1 MKGGDLMSK
10 LSDFLLKRR
19 HELRMTQVEL
29 AQWFNLTDRAIA
41 NYEKGRREPSL
52 EIMLKYSRVYHVS
65 IYKLVN
71 LRIEDIKGGEI
82 NDVNKNS

>member
-1 MKGGDLMSK
+1 MSK

-29 AQWFNLTDRAIA
+29 APWFNLTDRAIA

>member
-1 MKGGDLMSK
+1 MSK

-52 EIMLKYSRVYHVS
+52 EILLKYSRVYHVS
-65 IYKLVN
+65 VYKLVD
-71 LRIEDIKGGEI
+71 LRIEDIKEGES
-82 NDVNKNS
+82 NDTNKNS

>member
-1 MKGGDLMSK
+1 MSK

-52 EIMLKYSRVYHVS
+52 EVLLKYSRVYHVS
-65 IYKLVN
+65 IYKLVD
-71 LRIEDIKGGEI
+71 LRIEDIKEGET
-82 NDVNKNS
+82 NDINKNS

>member
-1 MKGGDLMSK
+1 MSK

-19 HELRMTQVEL
+19 HELRMTHVEL

>member
-1 MKGGDLMSK
+1 MSK

-52 EIMLKYSRVYHVS
+52 EILLKYSRVYHVS
-65 IYKLVN
+65 IYKLVD
-71 LRIEDIKGGEI
+71 LRIEDIKEGDS

>member
-1 MKGGDLMSK
+1 MSK

>member
-1 MKGGDLMSK
+1 
-10 LSDFLLKRR
+10 LLKRR

>member
-1 MKGGDLMSK
+1 MSK
-10 LSDFLLKRR
+10 LSDYLLKRR

-29 AQWFNLTDRAIA
+29 AQWFKLTDRAIA

-52 EIMLKYSRVYHVS
+52 EVLLKYSRIYHVS
-65 IYKLVN
+65 IYKLVD
-71 LRIEDIKGGEI
+71 LRIEDIKEGET

>member
-1 MKGGDLMSK
+1 MSK
-10 LSDFLLKRR
+10 LSDFLLKRC

-71 LRIEDIKGGEI
+71 LRIEDIKGGET

>member
-1 MKGGDLMSK
+1 MSK

-19 HELRMTQVEL
+19 HELRITQVEL

-52 EIMLKYSRVYHVS
+52 EILLKYSRVYHVS